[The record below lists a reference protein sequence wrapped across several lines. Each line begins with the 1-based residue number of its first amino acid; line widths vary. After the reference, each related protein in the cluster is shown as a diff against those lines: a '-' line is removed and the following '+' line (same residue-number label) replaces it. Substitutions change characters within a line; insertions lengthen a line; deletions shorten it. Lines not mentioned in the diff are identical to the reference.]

1 MNYIVQIILIFVL
14 VCTPAAFSHD
24 HLKAEY
30 VPWGIDEYE
39 LFDLT
44 KDKLA
49 KDFKSKLHFNKEL
62 SEGYLTR
69 PEYGPHFLLTYDNNK
84 VSSVQ
89 RMFIDG
95 YGCHIMGPV
104 LNSKKEALQ
113 FSIDGLTTLPNGGDK
128 QDKQRLLAAKKLLG
142 NYTPGQNSK

>member
-1 MNYIVQIILIFVL
+1 MTIVVVFAFVL
-14 VCTPAAFSHD
+14 APAAISHD

-39 LFDLT
+39 LFGLT

-49 KDFKSKLHFNKEL
+49 KDFKNKIRFNKEF
-62 SEGYLTR
+62 SDGYLTR
-69 PEYGPHFLLTYDNNK
+69 PDYGPHFLFTYNNNQ

-95 YGCHIMGPV
+95 YGCHIMGPI
-104 LNSKKEALQ
+104 LNSKKEALK
-113 FSIDGLTTLPNGGDK
+113 FSIDGLTALPNGGDK
-128 QDKQRLLAAKKLLG
+128 EDHRRLLAAKKLLANNMLSG
-142 NYTPGQNSK
+142 KTK